1 MTPPRRGFF
10 LAGLGQ
16 LALAHLADAA
26 DRRLARAHAAGG
38 DRDQAVKHRD
48 LSAGIAATL
57 DDLDDRAV
65 VEADLATLP
74 LD

>member
-1 MTPPRRGFF
+1 MPSVGT
-10 LAGLGQ
+10 AT
-16 LALAHLADAA
+16 
-26 DRRLARAHAAGG
+26 
-38 DRDQAVKHRD
+38 QAVQHRD

-57 DDLDDRAV
+57 EDLDDRAV